1 MENITLQGHYDG
13 SQIRLDDPFDL
24 QPNTKLLI
32 TILQTNDPE
41 KTEWQ
46 NLSQHGLAAAY
57 SQDEPE
63 YPLTAI
69 KESNPAYETG

>member
-1 MENITLQGHYDG
+1 MEHIILQGHYDG
-13 SQIRLDDPFDL
+13 SQIRLDDPYDL

-32 TILQTNDPE
+32 TVLQPADAE
-41 KTEWQ
+41 KTEWL
-46 NLSQHGLAAAY
+46 NLSLHGLAAAY